1 VNYKNT
7 LRDSDVNGLNTL
19 VKSFSTYF
27 ALVNLS
33 EQLQRIWVLA
43 ERERQMRRS
52 HHVRSESV
60 TEAIQSVAIQGVPAD
75 QVDAW
80 LMQAAIRPVFTAH
93 PTEARRRTT
102 LDKLRRLANLLDPL
116 GHDFSLSDD
125 PQVLAQAREEIVGLW
140 QSDDV
145 RVVRPSV
152 IDEVKNGLYY
162 FEQSI
167 VRLIPTLYRDLEFAL
182 QSAYPNHAWRVPAL
196 LKFGSWMG
204 GDRDGNPFVRP
215 ETTIAAVRLMRSAA
229 IEFYIGE
236 FERISRRISQSDR
249 QITVSPELLTSLNA
263 DAQLFPGLT
272 QELMHRY
279 PHEPYRRKCLLIAE
293 RLRQTLNDTQ
303 TLQPTWPLNLTP
315 VRADIYHDVSSLRQD
330 LQVMYDSLAG
340 AMLGLRLPMARSTI

>member
-1 VNYKNT
+1 MERPNMPQSHDRGGRDRLSAVIHFLGDLLGDVIKAQAGPDAFASEELVRRLSKE
-7 LRDSDVNGLNTL
+7 LRANPSPARTSELQKHIAGLDVNGLNTL

-43 ERERQMRRS
+43 ERARQMRRS
-52 HHVRSESV
+52 HHLRSESV
-60 TEAIQSVAIQGVPAD
+60 AEAIHSVTANGVTAT
-75 QVDAW
+75 QMEAW
-80 LMQAAIRPVFTAH
+80 LAQAAIRPVFTAH

-116 GHDFSLSDD
+116 GHDMSLSDD
-125 PQVLAQAREEIVGLW
+125 PQVLAQVQEEIVGLW

-145 RVVRPSV
+145 RVVRPTV

-167 VRLIPTLYRDLEFAL
+167 VRLIPTLYRDLEYAL
-182 QSAYPNHAWRVPAL
+182 TSAYPAQQWRVPAL

-229 IEFYIGE
+229 IEFYMGE

-249 QITVSPELLTSLNA
+249 QITVSPE
-263 DAQLFPGLT
+263 
-272 QELMHRY
+272 
-279 PHEPYRRKCLLIAE
+279 
-293 RLRQTLNDTQ
+293 
-303 TLQPTWPLNLTP
+303 
-315 VRADIYHDVSSLRQD
+315 
-330 LQVMYDSLAG
+330 
-340 AMLGLRLPMARSTI
+340 